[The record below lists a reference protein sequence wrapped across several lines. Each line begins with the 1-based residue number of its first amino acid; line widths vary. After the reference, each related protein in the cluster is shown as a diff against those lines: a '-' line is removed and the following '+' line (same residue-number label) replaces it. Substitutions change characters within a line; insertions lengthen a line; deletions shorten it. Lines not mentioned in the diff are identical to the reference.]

1 MAQTIAFCLHHPH
14 SFNFLADILF
24 LNNHQSVSNFA
35 SLRVAQFESSVC
47 KLRIAVHSINS
58 AVLLSSASGYVIDTG
73 ATCNLTSA
81 VKLCH
86 SGCYR

>member
-14 SFNFLADILF
+14 SFNFLANILF

-47 KLRIAVHSINS
+47 KLCIAVYSIS
-58 AVLLSSASGYVIDTG
+58 TAVLLSSASVSVIDTR

-86 SGCYR
+86 SV